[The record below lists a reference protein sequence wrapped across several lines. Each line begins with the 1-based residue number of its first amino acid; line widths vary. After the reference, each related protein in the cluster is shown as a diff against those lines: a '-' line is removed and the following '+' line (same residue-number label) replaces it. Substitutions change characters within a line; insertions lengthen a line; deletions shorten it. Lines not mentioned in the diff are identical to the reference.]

1 MARKKT
7 KKEVVAETEV
17 QVEVT
22 EMKEVLNETVE
33 HETVVTVEAPKSTWD
48 KAVEKFNSFNT
59 KNK

>member
-7 KKEVVAETEV
+7 KKEAVVEI
-17 QVEVT
+17 EVT

-59 KNK
+59 KKYRSC